1 MTSINV
7 PGAASA
13 PIYRREAPLPTP
25 EIGTGEA
32 VTQAGKLVSEYAQ
45 QQDRVRQA
53 MNQMIV
59 ARQKNI
65 AAQQAAAEQQAEKER
80 IAAEQQAEKE
90 RMNKA
95 RESQAK
101 TDADERKVEKK
112 GELQR
117 KAQWDKDWL
126 AFKREELQAKKAGG
140 FFNYKPGEGRGPQ
153 PKTKTYPGYAE
164 AEITLL
170 RAMENKLPPEKVRI
184 AGAAYNERKTKLDN
198 LLEDIKQG
206 DEFMTG
212 LEDGERKEN
221 IIKAV
226 DRMQK
231 EAEKMEIE
239 LEPYRKIAADA
250 DAENR
255 VYMEENNL
263 NPFNNLN
270 SSQQQPTAQP
280 AALTGLS
287 PQELEI
293 QAAEKWLQENPTN
306 PMAPQ
311 VQAKLQSLRGG
322 L

>member
-80 IAAEQQAEKE
+80 
-90 RMNKA
+90 MNQA

-101 TDADERKVEKK
+101 TDADERKAEKE
-112 GELQR
+112 GELKR
-117 KAQWDKDWL
+117 KEQWDKDWL
-126 AFKREELQAKKAGG
+126 AFKREELQAKKVGG
-140 FFNYKPGEGRGPQ
+140 YFNYKPGEGRGPQ

-164 AEITLL
+164 AEITLI
-170 RAMENKLPPEKVRI
+170 RAMENKSPPEKVRI
-184 AGAAYNERKTKLDN
+184 AGAAYKERKTKLDH
-198 LLEDIKQG
+198 LLENIKQG
-206 DEFMTG
+206 DEVMTG
-212 LEDGERKEN
+212 LEDGARKEN

-250 DAENR
+250 EAENR

-270 SSQQQPTAQP
+270 SSQQQPSA
-280 AALTGLS
+280 G
-287 PQELEI
+287 E
-293 QAAEKWLQENPTN
+293 
-306 PMAPQ
+306 MF
-311 VQAKLQSLRGG
+311 
-322 L
+322 